1 MQKET
6 NKEAN
11 NGANR
16 SAMKYLFL
24 LCTLLTGCSNYPIH
38 TNLDKENFTD
48 YFAVSNVQYY
58 QTEALQKYHVEQ
70 LGFVEGE
77 SCQQMLNQPPAEQE
91 QAMIAAKRKAAALGA
106 NGIIIRSCITP
117 PPSKT
122 CHSSYVC
129 YADAIIATSLI
140 NDDETDAGSSK

>member
-1 MQKET
+1 
-6 NKEAN
+6 
-11 NGANR
+11 
-16 SAMKYLFL
+16 MKCL
-24 LCTLLTGCSNYPIH
+24 LLICVVLTGCSHYPIH

-48 YFAVSNVQYY
+48 YFSISNVTYY
-58 QTEALQKYHVEQ
+58 QTKDLQKYHVEQ

-91 QAMIAAKRKAAALGA
+91 QAMIAAKRQAATLGA

-117 PPSKT
+117 PPSKA

-129 YADAIIATSLI
+129 YADAIIATSLLSDEEI
-140 NDDETDAGSSK
+140 NAGSN